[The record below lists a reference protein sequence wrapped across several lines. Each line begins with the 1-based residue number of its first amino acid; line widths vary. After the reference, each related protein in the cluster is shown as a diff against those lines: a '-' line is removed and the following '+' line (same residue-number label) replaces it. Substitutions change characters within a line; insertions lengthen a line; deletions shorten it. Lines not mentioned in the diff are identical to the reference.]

1 MKAVAI
7 PRSVGLASAGA
18 GGGGG
23 GAGGVAVLIGLDF
36 AADFTFSFV
45 AAGPIRNTFPHTL
58 HLARLPAIA
67 EETVYFFPQSLHWA
81 AIGKKTSDVALQ
93 YRVVGRT
100 YQAEAYRQM
109 KCSVQSAE

>member
-1 MKAVAI
+1 
-7 PRSVGLASAGA
+7 
-18 GGGGG
+18 
-23 GAGGVAVLIGLDF
+23 
-36 AADFTFSFV
+36 
-45 AAGPIRNTFPHTL
+45 
-58 HLARLPAIA
+58 LPAIA